1 VARLL
6 LGSSSAGD
14 ATESK
19 VEHASTG
26 HVKPIRGCAVA
37 AYPSTVYRLDASGEV
52 YEVIVEESAAFEVDE
67 AHVAATQPQTDRA
80 SERDTFDET
89 AWWSRQ
95 LGRRLSA
102 A

>member
-1 VARLL
+1 
-6 LGSSSAGD
+6 
-14 ATESK
+14 
-19 VEHASTG
+19 
-26 HVKPIRGCAVA
+26 VA

-52 YEVIVEESAAFEVDE
+52 YEVIVEESAAAAFEVDE
-67 AHVAATQPQTDRA
+67 APVAATQPQTDRA

-89 AWWSRQ
+89 TWWSRQ